1 MQGKIWNFAEK
12 YGFSTKYAGRLQL
25 CCEEIIFEMLNNC
38 YAQDDKT
45 EMEVEII
52 YSEVEK
58 ISELHLICGGKNYNP
73 FEVERDFEDDLGV
86 TILKNVAKNFVHS
99 YEDNKNKIKFQLK
112 I

>member
-12 YGFSTKYAGRLQL
+12 YGFSTKYAGQLQL

-58 ISELHLICGGKNYNP
+58 ISELNLICGGKNYNP
-73 FEVERDFEDDLGV
+73 FADNEKTFEDDLGM
-86 TILKNVAKNFVHS
+86 TILRKVAKNFNHS
-99 YEDNKNKIKFQLK
+99 CNAGKNVIKFQLV
-112 I
+112 